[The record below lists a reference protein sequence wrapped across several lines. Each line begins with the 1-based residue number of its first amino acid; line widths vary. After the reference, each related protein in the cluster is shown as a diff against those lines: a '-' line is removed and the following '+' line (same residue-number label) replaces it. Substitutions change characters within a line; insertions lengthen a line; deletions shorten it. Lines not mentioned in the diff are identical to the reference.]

1 LLDLLLEKRVRG
13 SYMEDR
19 EERRLE
25 RLEMKV

>member
-1 LLDLLLEKRVRG
+1 LLLLLEKRLRG
-13 SYMEDR
+13 STMEGR

>member
-1 LLDLLLEKRVRG
+1 LLLLLEKRVRG
-13 SYMEDR
+13 SPMEGR

>member
-1 LLDLLLEKRVRG
+1 LLDLLLEKRVG
-13 SYMEDR
+13 GNYMEGR

>member
-1 LLDLLLEKRVRG
+1 LLEKRVRG
-13 SYMEDR
+13 SYMEGR